1 MVLRR
6 QELKWEK
13 FLCFQTTWRK
23 LHAHEVKQFFD
34 EDLVLNDELVELKH
48 EINSSHLKMARVPS
62 SVKLAFGKDPSGKPS
77 CFPLISALNAFL
89 GVPQFLE
96 KSFSLLE
103 DILLISNREKRFLL

>member
-34 EDLVLNDELVELKH
+34 EDLVLNDELVELISNSYQH
-48 EINSSHLKMARVPS
+48 EINSPHLKMARVPS
-62 SVKLAFGKDPSGKPS
+62 SVRLAFGKDPSGKPS
-77 CFPLISALNAFL
+77 CFPLISANNVTVCFSWSAAVL
-89 GVPQFLE
+89 GKVV
-96 KSFSLLE
+96 
-103 DILLISNREKRFLL
+103 